1 MENYWTSNKS
11 INGLRHFVLVN
22 ETKEK
27 GNISFLMVSV
37 LDSEINLKTTYEELI
52 NSGNW
57 HKGWINLSK
66 HQSITEEYVNY
77 KSIYKREGIDE
88 IFINEDSLF
97 NIETIR
103 LPEIE
108 ILLNY
113 EVKTG
118 NPIVAVVM
126 RAPAKIKKGRKG

>member
-1 MENYWTSNKS
+1 MENYWTSNKP
-11 INGLRHFVLVN
+11 INGLRHFVLLN

-57 HKGWINLSK
+57 HKGWINLPK
-66 HQSITEEYVNY
+66 LQSITEEYVYY
-77 KSIYKREGIDE
+77 KSLKKGESIDK

-97 NIETIR
+97 NIS
-103 LPEIE
+103 
-108 ILLNY
+108 
-113 EVKTG
+113 
-118 NPIVAVVM
+118 
-126 RAPAKIKKGRKG
+126 

>member
-1 MENYWTSNKS
+1 MENYWTSNKT

-57 HKGWINLSK
+57 RKGWINLSK
-66 HQSITEEYVNY
+66 NQSITEEYINC
-77 KSIYKREGIDE
+77 KSINNGEDINE

-97 NIETIR
+97 NIS
-103 LPEIE
+103 
-108 ILLNY
+108 
-113 EVKTG
+113 
-118 NPIVAVVM
+118 
-126 RAPAKIKKGRKG
+126 